1 MTTEAEK
8 QVMHNGLKILARM
21 IARVYLKDVARS
33 KGIEIE
39 EEGNADQG
47 SQPTHQVAEAEED
60 QPGNDNLFAI
70 QEGR

>member
-1 MTTEAEK
+1 MSIEADMEDFE
-8 QVMHNGLKILARM
+8 NGLRILARM
-21 IARVYLKDVARS
+21 IARAHLRDLAQMRRIKT
-33 KGIEIE
+33 E
-39 EEGNADQG
+39 EERNADQG